1 MSEEASKGSD
11 AEEAPAGEEKQADG
25 EKRPSGANGGL
36 LADLGGGLSG
46 ALRPLAGLSTMS
58 DDIREMAM
66 YVKRMESNTETLP
79 DVTETLHAIR
89 AHTEH
94 MDKEVTEMHAAVE
107 ELRDLL
113 EPVAGQ
119 LESVTRL
126 TNRLPGGRKYR
137 RAQAEADA
145 ASSAEDAA
153 LDAEAERVRE
163 AE

>member
-1 MSEEASKGSD
+1 MSESD
-11 AEEAPAGEEKQADG
+11 AAARDDRQAKA
-25 EKRPSGANGGL
+25 ESQPNGGL

-46 ALRPLAGLSTMS
+46 ALRPLAGLAGMA
-58 DDIREMAM
+58 DDIREMTAH
-66 YVKRMESNTETLP
+66 VTRMAKNTDSLP

-89 AHTEH
+89 ERTDH

-107 ELRDLL
+107 ELRALL

-145 ASSAEDAA
+145 AAAAEEAA
-153 LDAEAERVRE
+153 LDAETARVHE

>member
-1 MSEEASKGSD
+1 MSEEAPETDD
-11 AEEAPAGEEKQADG
+11 AETAPQRLPA
-25 EKRPSGANGGL
+25 PNGGL
-36 LADLGGGLSG
+36 LADLGGGLSN
-46 ALRPLAGLSTMS
+46 ALRQPLAGLSSMT
-58 DDIREMAM
+58 DDIREMLEH
-66 YVKRMESNTETLP
+66 VKRMASNTETLP

-89 AHTEH
+89 ERTES
-94 MDKEVTEMHAAVE
+94 MDREVAEMHAAVE
-107 ELRDLL
+107 ELRRLL
-113 EPVAGQ
+113 EPVVGQ

>member
-1 MSEEASKGSD
+1 MSED
-11 AEEAPAGEEKQADG
+11 AAKPRPDSPAGESGDKPG
-25 EKRPSGANGGL
+25 EPTTAPGNGGL

-46 ALRPLAGLSTMS
+46 ALRPLAGLGGLAE
-58 DDIREMAM
+58 DIREMTG
-66 YVKRMESNTETLP
+66 YVKQMTTNTETLP
-79 DVTETLHAIR
+79 DVTQTLHAIR
-89 AHTEH
+89 QRVEH
-94 MDKEVTEMHAAVE
+94 MDEEVTQMHEAVE

-145 ASSAEDAA
+145 ASAAEDAA
-153 LDAEAERVRE
+153 LDEETARVRE